1 MVDIVDTG
9 NEGSNV
15 VLFVNTGLAF
25 LQLRNTVLVDM
36 ALETGLADGVLVT
49 VVLGPGSGVG
59 DVSGGHC
66 EKVLCVKE
74 WGARGAREL

>member
-1 MVDIVDTG
+1 
-9 NEGSNV
+9 
-15 VLFVNTGLAF
+15 
-25 LQLRNTVLVDM
+25 M